1 MIDQL
6 NELNRVLSV
15 AHALSGAGA
24 ARKIPIDSVVRMCK
38 DSVLGGQ
45 MPDHALTVQF
55 AMHIGLLEGQGE
67 EVGLSGEGLDFLSLN
82 SSNFFEL
89 TDEQRHV
96 LRRKQYLGGAFA
108 APCREV
114 FAAFAW
120 SDDPPRLT
128 WSELDDAT
136 LASSPWLLEHLCQLG
151 LLTRTE
157 TGFESTEEA
166 GQVIA
171 AFIEEP
177 KGLTEEKLRQ
187 MLLEKEAVGDI
198 GEELALSYERAR
210 LMAAGRVVEAHCVR
224 RISRLRVNAGYDVE
238 SFNDAAPSGIY
249 DRFVEVKAARGKEL
263 RFFWT
268 ENEMKVAEALG
279 QRYWIYFFGG
289 VDAASRATA
298 FEPLTFQDPLQ
309 SILKSSDITKSPQGY
324 LVQARLSGTRM

>member
-15 AHALSGAGA
+15 AKALTGAGPEYM
-24 ARKIPIDSVVRMCK
+24 IPIDSVVRVCK
-38 DSVLGGQ
+38 DSVLGGR
-45 MPDHALTVQF
+45 MPDHILTIQF
-55 AMHIGLLEGQGE
+55 AVEVGLLECQGE
-67 EVGLSGEGLDFLSLN
+67 EVRLAGEGLDFLSLN
-82 SSNFFEL
+82 PRGFFEL
-89 TDEQRHV
+89 TDEQRRV
-96 LRRKQYLGGAFA
+96 LRRKQYLGGVFA
-108 APCREV
+108 RPCREI
-114 FAAFAW
+114 FGAFAW

-128 WSELDDAT
+128 WSELDDAA
-136 LASSPWLLEHLCQLG
+136 LSASPWLLEHLCQLG
-151 LLTRTE
+151 LLRRTE

-166 GQVIA
+166 GQAIA

-198 GEELALSYERAR
+198 GEELALSYERGR

-249 DRFVEVKAARGKEL
+249 DRFIEAKAARGKQL

-268 ENEMKVAEALG
+268 ENEMKVAEELG
-279 QRYWIYFFGG
+279 ERYWIYFFGG
-289 VDAASRATA
+289 VDASSRTTA
-298 FEPLTFQDPLQ
+298 FRPMTFQDPLR
-309 SILKSSDITKSPQGY
+309 SILQNSDITKSAQGY
-324 LVQARLSGTRM
+324 LVQAKFTGTKA